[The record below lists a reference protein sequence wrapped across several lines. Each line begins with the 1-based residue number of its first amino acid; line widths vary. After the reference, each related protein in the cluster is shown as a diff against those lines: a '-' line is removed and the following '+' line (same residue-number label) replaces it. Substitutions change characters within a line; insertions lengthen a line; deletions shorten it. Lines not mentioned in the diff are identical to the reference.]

1 MARKH
6 IHDIAVDSGVH
17 ANIGCTE
24 DENHIGT
31 SDVRSGLTAIL
42 GRKPHPH
49 IGCAKW
55 FERYFRPKTT
65 WAHRMCEV
73 NVHLK
78 KRPKTI
84 RIQYSPTPLTRAP
97 EPAWYNGRGV

>member
-6 IHDIAVDSGVH
+6 INDIAVDSGVH

-42 GRKPHPH
+42 GRKPHRH

-55 FERYFRPKTT
+55 FDGYFRPKTT
-65 WAHRMCEV
+65 SAHRMCEV
-73 NVHLK
+73 VRTLF
-78 KRPKTI
+78 
-84 RIQYSPTPLTRAP
+84 
-97 EPAWYNGRGV
+97 